1 MSEAQNERTVAM
13 KRTRFL
19 LLATGLALAV
29 AAAPAGA
36 VSHGTPQPIAGAP
49 YVAWLPS
56 GCTGTLIAPD
66 RVLTAAHCLEGFSP
80 LGYSVLV
87 GVDGNA
93 LVPAGHDWFAG
104 AIANG
109 GIPARGF
116 ALHPRFK
123 EAFPF
128 AHRSPQNAI
137 ALDDVGIV
145 LLARP
150 VTGITPVALPGAD
163 HRALEKPRE
172 TASILGY
179 GITTPSVISSS
190 KSLLGGRMSVISAA
204 ACKQAYPRAII
215 ASEICGEDLHSK
227 HAPFI
232 QACAGDSGGP
242 FIRQTP
248 QGPVQIGITSWG
260 PEVKDAKCGKR
271 HLPGVYMRTSA
282 FAPFIHEQNPV
293 IQPFPAAGPLDPAST
308 PKTTGIG
315 KVGETLTCHPP
326 VFGGSPSKLAIK
338 WVLNFKTIS
347 RATTVKVT
355 KAMIGHRIGCNVT
368 ARNASG
374 HFDAFAGAVD
384 RVRVTA

>member
-1 MSEAQNERTVAM
+1 VNRVVL
-13 KRTRFL
+13 F
-19 LLATGLALAV
+19 ATALALAV

-36 VSHGTPQPIAGAP
+36 VSHGKPEPIANAP

-80 LGYSVLV
+80 VGFSVLI
-87 GVDGNA
+87 GKDGNA
-93 LVPAGHDWFAG
+93 LLPKGADRFAS
-104 AIANG
+104 AMANG
-109 GIPARGF
+109 GVPARGF
-116 ALHPRFK
+116 ALHPKFR

-145 LLARP
+145 LLAQP
-150 VTGITPVALPGAD
+150 VTGIAPVRLGSANPGA
-163 HRALEKPRE
+163 A
-172 TASILGY
+172 ASILGY
-179 GITTPSVISSS
+179 GITTPRVTSLS
-190 KSLLGGRMSVISAA
+190 KSLLTGGMKVLPAA
-204 ACKQAYPRAII
+204 ACEHAYPHAII
-215 ASEICGEDLHSK
+215 ASEICGKDLKSR

-242 FIRQTP
+242 FIRQTA

-271 HLPGVYMRTSA
+271 HLPGVYMRTSS
-282 FAPFIHEQNPV
+282 FASFIHDPNPV
-293 IQPFPAAGPLDPAST
+293 IQPFPAAGPTDVASD
-308 PKTTGIG
+308 PKTTGTG

-326 VFGGSPSKLAIK
+326 VFGGSPAKLSIK
-338 WVLNFKTIS
+338 WVLNFKTVS
-347 RATTVKVT
+347 RSLTLKVT
-355 KAMIGHRIGCNVT
+355 KAMIGHRMGCNVT

-374 HFDAFAGAVD
+374 HYDTFAGVVD
-384 RVRVTA
+384 RVRVTG

>member
-1 MSEAQNERTVAM
+1 MNRS
-13 KRTRFL
+13 RFL
-19 LLATGLALAV
+19 LLIATGLALAV

-66 RVLTAAHCLEGFSP
+66 RVLTAAHCLQGFSP
-80 LGYSVLV
+80 LGFSVLV

-93 LVPAGHDWFAG
+93 LVPPGTDKFAG
-104 AIANG
+104 AIANS

-137 ALDDVGIV
+137 ALDDIGIV
-145 LLARP
+145 LLSRP

-163 HRALEKPRE
+163 RRALEKPRG

-179 GITTPSVISSS
+179 GITTPSVVSSS
-190 KSLLGGRMSVISAA
+190 KTLLSGRMNVISAA
-204 ACKQAYPRAII
+204 ACKTAYPRAIL
-215 ASEICGEDLHSK
+215 ASEICGEDLHSR

-242 FIRQTP
+242 FIRETA

-260 PEVKDAKCGKR
+260 PEVKDAKCGRR
-271 HLPGVYMRTSA
+271 HLPGVYMRTSS
-282 FAPFIHEQNPV
+282 FASFIHEPNPV

-308 PKTTGIG
+308 PKTTGVG
-315 KVGETLTCHPP
+315 RVGEMLTCHPP
-326 VFGGSPSKLAIK
+326 AFGGSPAKLSIK
-338 WVLNFKTIS
+338 WVLNFRTIS
-347 RATTVKVT
+347 RSPTLTVT
-355 KAMIGHRIGCNVT
+355 RAMIGHRMGCNVT

-374 HFDAFAGAVD
+374 HYDAFASAAG
-384 RVRVTA
+384 RVRITA